1 MHHFFIRLM
10 SPTQSGGRAA
20 KVLVRA
26 LLGLCLLPALAL
38 AADTPEV
45 APLSL
50 PGAQSFVYKAQADWE
65 LRLHVVSPA
74 GGKPSDRRTAVLAFF
89 GGGWSSGTPERSI
102 GWARWAASQGM
113 VGIAA
118 DYRSRQRFQ
127 TTPEA
132 SIADG
137 RSALAWVA
145 AHAAELGLDP
155 QKIIVMGSSA
165 GAHVAAWTALSHN
178 APWPDEQ
185 PRQVLPAAVMLV
197 SPVTD
202 TKAGGYGGP
211 VRFGDSPARAL
222 AASVTDHLNPGLAPT
237 LVFHAVQDKTVPYA
251 NSEAFCAAMRT
262 QQNRCD
268 LVTFTEGGHTFYA
281 QSQGGALALEKI
293 YRDMQAF
300 IESLGLWPLP

>member
-1 MHHFFIRLM
+1 MQHVFSRPLGRL
-10 SPTQSGGRAA
+10 TAA
-20 KVLVRA
+20 LACA
-26 LLGLCLLPALAL
+26 LAGLCLLPTLAVSAEL
-38 AADTPEV
+38 PEV
-45 APLSL
+45 APLAL
-50 PGAQSFVYKAQADWE
+50 PGAQAFVYKAQADWA

-74 GGKPSDRRTAVLAFF
+74 GLQPTDRRTAVLAFF

-118 DYRSRQRFQ
+118 DYRTRQRFQ

-132 SIADG
+132 SMSDG

-145 AHAAELGLDP
+145 AHAAELGVDP
-155 QKIIVMGSSA
+155 QKIVVMGSSA
-165 GAHVAAWTALSHN
+165 GAHVAAWTALTQS

-185 PRQVLPAAVMLV
+185 PRSTLPAALLLV

-211 VRFGDSPARAL
+211 ARFGDSPARAL
-222 AASVTDHLNPGLAPT
+222 AASVTDHLNAGLAPT

-262 QQNRCD
+262 LRNRCE
-268 LVTFTEGGHTFYA
+268 LVTFAEGGHTFYA
-281 QSQGGALALEKI
+281 QSQGGAVALEKI
-293 YRDMQAF
+293 YADMQAF
-300 IESLGLWPLP
+300 LRSVGLWPVP

>member
-1 MHHFFIRLM
+1 MQLFFC
-10 SPTQSGGRAA
+10 SPMGGVATA
-20 KVLVRA
+20 LLRA
-26 LLGLCLLPALAL
+26 LAGLCLWPVLVF
-38 AADTPEV
+38 AAEPSEV
-45 APLSL
+45 APLAL
-50 PGAQSFVYKAQADWE
+50 PGAQAFVYKAQAEWE

-74 GGKPSDRRTAVLAFF
+74 GLQPPDRRTAVLAFF

-118 DYRSRQRFQ
+118 DYRTRQRFQ

-132 SIADG
+132 SISDG

-145 AHAAELGLDP
+145 AHAAELGVDP
-155 QKIIVMGSSA
+155 QKIVVMGSSA
-165 GAHVAAWTALSHN
+165 GAHVAAWTAVTQG

-185 PRQVLPAAVMLV
+185 PRSTLPAALMLI

-211 VRFGDSPARAL
+211 ARFGDSPARAL
-222 AASVTDHLNPGLAPT
+222 AASVTDHLSPGMAPT

-251 NSEAFCAAMRT
+251 NSEAFCAEMRT
-262 QQNRCD
+262 LKNQCA

-281 QSQGGALALEKI
+281 QSQGGAQALGKMYAE
-293 YRDMQAF
+293 MQAF
-300 IESLGLWPLP
+300 MESLGLWPAP